1 MRAKVNQTEINGS
14 RVKFKRN
21 TIEVKKKFLHK
32 KEINQKSK
40 QLYGG
45 EVKFTRKSTE
55 VNKTLDSFEN

>member
-32 KEINQKSK
+32 KRSTRRANN
-40 QLYGG
+40 YM
-45 EVKFTRKSTE
+45 EVK
-55 VNKTLDSFEN
+55 